1 MSQPILN
8 QRYRIEAKLGE
19 GSFGEVYRATDLQ
32 TEEPVAIKTIGKA
45 VLQNEDQRKRFT
57 REVAAL
63 RRLKHPNII
72 GYIDAF
78 TRGERAFLVMEY
90 VGGGTL
96 ENVIKRQAPLQE
108 AVFRQMALKILDAVA
123 TAHEDG
129 IIHRDLKPANILM
142 NAVGEPKIADFG
154 LARLS
159 DFSTMT
165 ATDTMMGTLA
175 YMPPEAFDALSRQD
189 HRGDV
194 WALGIILYEM
204 LTRLLPFRGNT
215 QTQIIAGILHEAP
228 VHLDTVRRDLP
239 ASWSSIIMHCLEKD
253 ASQRYQT
260 TRQLYEDLR
269 GERFTGRMVAALEDF
284 GDDDD
289 IIFDDNF
296 FDEALSGQRGVVVV
310 DSDDALAVN
319 TVTMDGRATMP
330 QSQKTPRY
338 GEYGLHFISGDV
350 ANVAP
355 PAPGGE
361 PARARYLAK
370 EDNEP
375 LVQPL
380 KVPMPV
386 MLIGGSFL
394 WVGISLVLL
403 SAVLFVIYFLPNTE
417 SFRVPGNIL
426 VGLQAIGAFTFMIG
440 IGFEFA
446 YAQRTNERI
455 LYAILVPGAF
465 FTWLIFFSELLIDR
479 DFLVAV
485 IGMLLYLIIIIGY
498 FSAKSV

>member
-1 MSQPILN
+1 
-8 QRYRIEAKLGE
+8 
-19 GSFGEVYRATDLQ
+19 
-32 TEEPVAIKTIGKA
+32 
-45 VLQNEDQRKRFT
+45 
-57 REVAAL
+57 
-63 RRLKHPNII
+63 
-72 GYIDAF
+72 
-78 TRGERAFLVMEY
+78 
-90 VGGGTL
+90 
-96 ENVIKRQAPLQE
+96 
-108 AVFRQMALKILDAVA
+108 
-123 TAHEDG
+123 
-129 IIHRDLKPANILM
+129 
-142 NAVGEPKIADFG
+142 
-154 LARLS
+154 
-159 DFSTMT
+159 
-165 ATDTMMGTLA
+165 
-175 YMPPEAFDALSRQD
+175 
-189 HRGDV
+189 
-194 WALGIILYEM
+194 
-204 LTRLLPFRGNT
+204 
-215 QTQIIAGILHEAP
+215 
-228 VHLDTVRRDLP
+228 
-239 ASWSSIIMHCLEKD
+239 
-253 ASQRYQT
+253 
-260 TRQLYEDLR
+260 
-269 GERFTGRMVAALEDF
+269 
-284 GDDDD
+284 
-289 IIFDDNF
+289 
-296 FDEALSGQRGVVVV
+296 
-310 DSDDALAVN
+310 
-319 TVTMDGRATMP
+319 
-330 QSQKTPRY
+330 
-338 GEYGLHFISGDV
+338 
-350 ANVAP
+350 VAP